1 MAKQL
6 ITTVQNDIAVVSF
19 KESRILDER
28 NVQAVAAELNKLID
42 DEYRIKM
49 ILNLE
54 NVQYLSSAVIGRIA
68 ALYKRIKA
76 ENGELKLCHV
86 RKEILDIF
94 KVTNLDK
101 VFDIQPTL
109 ENALSRFKTWR
120 PEKKPADGN
129 AAGQGDSKKG
139 GLWGLFKK

>member
-28 NVQAVAAELNKLID
+28 NVQAVASELNKLID

-68 ALYKRIKA
+68 ALYKRIKG
-76 ENGELKLCHV
+76 ENGELKICHV
-86 RKEILDIF
+86 RQEILDIF

-101 VFDIQPTL
+101 VIDIQPTL
-109 ENALSRFKTWR
+109 DHALNKFKTWR
-120 PEKKPADGN
+120 PEKKAADG
-129 AAGQGDSKKG
+129 ASGSAGEQKKG